1 MITGA
6 DGVPLIA
13 SAAPVRRR
21 ISSGELFT
29 LADAISKLSGE
40 SGHVS
45 QYGAVTEKLN
55 SALSYVLDAA
65 KSVAF
70 QEARDKHIQ
79 ACSTPNGSQE

>member
-1 MITGA
+1 MS
-6 DGVPLIA
+6 D
-13 SAAPVRRR
+13 APRRR
-21 ISSGELFT
+21 IAVNELLA

-55 SALSYVLDAA
+55 SALVYVLEAA

-70 QEARDKHIQ
+70 QDARDNYVRTFIPVVLP
-79 ACSTPNGSQE
+79 SESVERP